1 MHGLSFGGIV
11 LAAAVFAL
19 PAEAK
24 VLYHWVELGD
34 GESATIR
41 AITDG
46 ACPNAVFDGVTSPM
60 AVRSEPATRFQNVKP
75 ATFNV
80 TGCEVAIPRGAKSAS
95 IESEPVN
102 LPRPDPRRIVV
113 FGDTGC
119 RIAKG
124 DRVQA
129 CNDPKS
135 WPFPEVARRAAA
147 THPDLVIHVGD
158 YLYREEAC
166 PAGNT
171 GCAGTP
177 YGFGWDTWDVDFF
190 RPADPLLRSA
200 PWIFVR
206 GNHEDCVRAAEGWFR
221 FLDRAPMGQTCGDFS
236 GIYVSQLG
244 SFGIV
249 NVDGA
254 RGDDKVKNAAE
265 AAQSLRQQFMAI
277 RDRIPLDAWLVSHR
291 PFDAVRP
298 GDKGTANVIDNRLQ
312 DGAISDLIPAG
323 VRMLVAGHIHF
334 FQAVDFGGKA
344 PPQLVVG
351 TGGDNLSP
359 IPPMSVAG
367 SQINGKTVS
376 AASAYSGFAYM
387 VWDRSGAAGWTGTLF
402 GFDGAAIDK
411 CRLDGRSLQC
421 NR

>member
-1 MHGLSFGGIV
+1 MHSLSVAVIV
-11 LAAAVFAL
+11 LAAATLTSPVD
-19 PAEAK
+19 AK

-34 GESATIR
+34 GDSATIR

-46 ACPNAVFDGVTSPM
+46 ACPGVTFDGVSTPM
-60 AVRSEPATRFQNVKP
+60 ATRSGPATRLQNVKP
-75 ATFNV
+75 AVFNV
-80 TGCEVAIPRGAKSAS
+80 SGCEVVIPPSAKSAS
-95 IESEPVN
+95 IEGEPVN
-102 LPRPDPRRIVV
+102 LPRPDPQRIVV

-166 PAGNT
+166 PAGNA

-177 YGFGWDTWDVDFF
+177 HGFGWDTWDVDFF
-190 RPADPLLRSA
+190 RPADPLLRAA

-206 GNHEDCVRAAEGWFR
+206 GNHEDCIRAAEGWFR
-221 FLDRAPMGQTCGDFS
+221 FLDHAPMGQVCRDFS
-236 GIYVSQLG
+236 GVHVSQLG
-244 SFGIV
+244 KFGIV

-265 AAQSLRQQFMAI
+265 AAQSLRQQFMEI
-277 RDRIPLDAWLVSHR
+277 RDRIPQEAWLVSHR

-298 GDKGTANVIDNRLQ
+298 GDKGTVNVVDNRLQ

-334 FQAVDFGGKA
+334 FQAVDFAGKA

-359 IPPMSVAG
+359 IPPMSVTG
-367 SQINGKTVS
+367 SEINGKTVS
-376 AASAYSGFAYM
+376 SASAYSGFAYM
-387 VWDRSGAAGWTGTLF
+387 VWDRSGTGWTGTLF
-402 GFDGAAIDK
+402 GSDGAAIDK
-411 CRLDGRSLQC
+411 CRLNGRSLLC

>member
-1 MHGLSFGGIV
+1 MRGLSFAGIV
-11 LAAAVFAL
+11 LAAILAQ
-19 PAEAK
+19 PADGK
-24 VLYHWVELGD
+24 VLYHWVELGEGD
-34 GESATIR
+34 SATVR

-46 ACPNAVFDGVTSPM
+46 ACPAVMFDGVPSQMGT
-60 AVRSEPATRFQNVKP
+60 RSEPATRFQNVKP
-75 ATFNV
+75 AAFNV
-80 TGCEVAIPRGAKSAS
+80 TGCEVAIPHAAKSAS
-95 IESEPVN
+95 IAGEPVN

-119 RIAKG
+119 RIDKG

-129 CNDPKS
+129 CNDPRS

-147 THPDLVIHVGD
+147 TRPDLVIHVGD

-166 PAGNT
+166 PAGNA

-177 YGFGWDTWDVDFF
+177 HGFGWDTWDVDFF
-190 RPADPLLRSA
+190 RPADPLLRSS
-200 PWIFVR
+200 PFIFVR
-206 GNHEDCVRAAEGWFR
+206 GNHEDCTRAAEGWFR
-221 FLDRAPMGQTCGDFS
+221 FLDHAPMGQACLDFS
-236 GIYVSQLG
+236 GIYVSLLG
-244 SFGIV
+244 SFGVV

-254 RGDDKVKNAAE
+254 RADDNVRNAVDVARL
-265 AAQSLRQQFMAI
+265 LRQQFTAI
-277 RDRIPLDAWLVSHR
+277 KEQIPQEAWLVSHR

-298 GDKGTANVIDNRLQ
+298 GENGTANTTDNRLQ
-312 DGAISDLIPAG
+312 DGAIAELLPAG

-334 FQAVDFGGKA
+334 FQAVNFGGTA

-359 IPPMSVAG
+359 IPPMSLAG
-367 SQINGKTVS
+367 SQINGKMVS

-387 VWDRSGAAGWTGTLF
+387 VWDRSGTGWTGTLF

-411 CRLDGRSLQC
+411 CLLNGRSLLC

>member
-1 MHGLSFGGIV
+1 MRDLSLYIIV
-11 LAAAVFAL
+11 LAATVFTC
-19 PAEAK
+19 PADAK
-24 VLYHWVELGD
+24 VLYHWVELGEGD
-34 GESATIR
+34 SATIR

-46 ACPNAVFDGVTSPM
+46 ACPNVVFNGVPSPM
-60 AVRSEPATRFQNVKP
+60 SARSGPGTRFQNVKP
-75 ATFNV
+75 ADFNV
-80 TGCEVAIPRGAKSAS
+80 TGCEAAIRRAARSAS
-95 IESEPVN
+95 IEGEPVN

-166 PAGNT
+166 PAGNA

-177 YGFGWDTWDVDFF
+177 HGFGWDTWEVDFF
-190 RPADPLLRSA
+190 RPADRLLRSA

-206 GNHEDCVRAAEGWFR
+206 GNHEDCGRAAEGWFR
-221 FLDRAPMGQTCGDFS
+221 FLDRAPLEQTCRDFS

-244 SFGIV
+244 SFAVV

-254 RGDDKVKNAAE
+254 RADDKVKNAAD
-265 AAQSLRQQFMAI
+265 AARLLRQQFAAI
-277 RDRIPLDAWLVSHR
+277 KDRVPQEAWLVSHR
-291 PFDAVRP
+291 PLDAVRP
-298 GDKGTANVIDNRLQ
+298 GEKGTANVTDNRLQ
-312 DGAISDLIPAG
+312 DSAIADLIPVG

-334 FQAVDFGGKA
+334 FQAVDFAGHA

-367 SQINGKTVS
+367 SQINGKTVA

-387 VWDRSGAAGWTGTLF
+387 VWDRSGTEWTGTLF

-411 CRLDGRSLQC
+411 CLLNGRSLLC

>member
-1 MHGLSFGGIV
+1 MRALSV
-11 LAAAVFAL
+11 ALTVFAAGL
-19 PAEAK
+19 LARPADAK

-34 GESATIR
+34 GDSATLR
-41 AITDG
+41 AVTDG
-46 ACPNAVFDGVTSPM
+46 ACPNATFDGVPTAM
-60 AVRSEPATRFQNVKP
+60 AIRSEPAMRFENVKP
-75 ATFNV
+75 AAFNV
-80 TGCEVAIPRGAKSAS
+80 TGCEVGMPRATKSAS
-95 IESEPVN
+95 VEGEPVN
-102 LPRPDPRRIVV
+102 LPHPDPRRIVV

-166 PAGNT
+166 PAGNA

-177 YGFGWDTWDVDFF
+177 HGFGWDTWDVDFF

-200 PWIFVR
+200 PWILVR

-221 FLDRAPMGQTCGDFS
+221 FLDHAPMGQTCRDFS
-236 GIYVSQLG
+236 GIYVSRLG
-244 SFGIV
+244 NFGIV

-277 RDRIPLDAWLVSHR
+277 RDRIPQESWLVSHR

-312 DGAISDLIPAG
+312 DSAISDLIPGG

-334 FQAVDFGGKA
+334 FQAVDFAGKA

-387 VWDRSGAAGWTGTLF
+387 VWDRSGTGWTGTLF

-411 CRLDGRSLQC
+411 CQLNGRSLLC

>member
-1 MHGLSFGGIV
+1 MRSLSLTGIV
-11 LAAAVFAL
+11 LAAATFAST
-19 PAEAK
+19 ADSK
-24 VLYHWVELGD
+24 VLYHWVELGEGD
-34 GESATIR
+34 SATIR
-41 AITDG
+41 AVSDS
-46 ACPNAVFDGVTSPM
+46 ACPDVLFDGVPSPM
-60 AVRSEPATRFQNVKP
+60 AVRSGPATRFQNVKP
-75 ATFNV
+75 AAFSV
-80 TGCEVAIPRGAKSAS
+80 TGCEVAIPRAAKSAS
-95 IESEPVN
+95 IEAEPVS
-102 LPRPDPRRIVV
+102 LPHPDPRRIVV

-129 CNDPKS
+129 CNDPRS

-166 PAGNT
+166 PAGNA

-177 YGFGWDTWDVDFF
+177 HCFGWNTWDVDFF

-206 GNHEDCVRAAEGWFR
+206 GNHEDCNRAAEGWFR
-221 FLDRAPMGQTCGDFS
+221 FLDHAPMGQTCRDFS

-244 SFGIV
+244 RFGVI

-254 RGDDKVKNAAE
+254 RGDDKVRNAAE

-277 RDRIPLDAWLVSHR
+277 SARIPQESWLVSHR

-323 VRMLVAGHIHF
+323 VRMLVAS
-334 FQAVDFGGKA
+334 GGYY
-344 PPQLVVG
+344 G
-351 TGGDNLSP
+351 
-359 IPPMSVAG
+359 
-367 SQINGKTVS
+367 
-376 AASAYSGFAYM
+376 
-387 VWDRSGAAGWTGTLF
+387 
-402 GFDGAAIDK
+402 
-411 CRLDGRSLQC
+411 
-421 NR
+421 NRR